1 VQSCGRTIHT
11 AVVEAYWEVG
21 ENTLKD
27 KPVMWRTRSTPAT
40 VFANAIVTIGRVVGA
55 TALMVSALATTARA
69 QAWGD
74 PVWSDEFNATEAGAA
89 PDARKWTFDVGG
101 SGWGNHELE
110 VYCAP
115 GSATPAPCD
124 AKQPNAFQDG
134 HGHLIIRASKVSE
147 EPARLGAWTSARL
160 KTLGL
165 KDFQYGRMESC
176 MKLPVG
182 AGLWPAFW
190 MLGTAGKW
198 PAGGEIDI
206 MENIPESG
214 GSGAG
219 LGPTKIQSTIH
230 GPSTS
235 EKGRYSLGEIF
246 TFPPGQRIDDST
258 SACHAYG
265 AIWSPF
271 MLQMYVDDW
280 QKPFYIRTAADVPAG
295 GRWVFNAP
303 FYFLLNLAVGGD
315 WPGPPNGTTPSPAD
329 MVIDYVRVYKA
340 SGVVAPTMTADAL
353 KARGDAAR
361 NTIVELRSAGETGYV
376 FLTCEMEVP
385 GSVCAVDTG
394 NALNRNVV
402 DFRSG
407 GSQKAKITLKSGDAS
422 RSDDAA
428 TAGAF
433 VMVTA
438 YTVSGEESHLAIPV
452 E

>member
-1 VQSCGRTIHT
+1 MGAAVLIASGFAVTASAQS
-11 AVVEAYWEVG
+11 
-21 ENTLKD
+21 
-27 KPVMWRTRSTPAT
+27 
-40 VFANAIVTIGRVVGA
+40 
-55 TALMVSALATTARA
+55 
-69 QAWGD
+69 WGD

-89 PDARKWTFDVGG
+89 PDASKWTFDVGG

-124 AKQPNAFQDG
+124 ASHPNAFQDG

-147 EPARLGAWTSARL
+147 DPAPTGSWTSARL

-176 MKLPVG
+176 MRLPVG

-219 LGPTKIQSTIH
+219 LGPTKIESTIH
-230 GPSTS
+230 GLSTS
-235 EKGRYSLGEIF
+235 EQGKFSLTGIF
-246 TFPPGQRIDDST
+246 TFPEGQRIDDST

-271 MLQMYVDDW
+271 MVQMYVDDW
-280 QKPFYIRTAADVPAG
+280 QKPFFIRTAADVPAG

-315 WPGPPNGTTPSPAD
+315 WPGPPNKTTPSPAE
-329 MVIDYVRVYKA
+329 MIVDYVRVYKA
-340 SGVVAPTMTADAL
+340 SGVDTPEMIADAL
-353 KARGDAAR
+353 RARGDAAR
-361 NTIVELRSAGETGYV
+361 STILELRSVGETGYV
-376 FLTCEMEVP
+376 FLDCEIEVP
-385 GSVCAVDTG
+385 GSTCSVNTG
-394 NALNRNVV
+394 NGLNASVV
-402 DFRSG
+402 DLHSA
-407 GSQKAKITLKSGDAS
+407 GSQRAKIPVTPGNSS
-422 RSDDAA
+422 RRDDAP

-433 VMVTA
+433 AMVTA
-438 YTVSGEESHLAIPV
+438 YTVSGEQSHLAIPI